1 MATANTNND
10 ICLCFLSVSLDQ
22 CFVYFSYFN
31 IGLIWLEDCGRVS
44 SIAVGVNR
52 LAYYVQIG
60 GWHDDYEFLEFSLWN
75 QSANL
80 TALLVYNEI
89 NHIS

>member
-1 MATANTNND
+1 V
-10 ICLCFLSVSLDQ
+10 FYLSVISTLAL
-22 CFVYFSYFN
+22 FGWKIVV
-31 IGLIWLEDCGRVS
+31 RVS

-60 GWHDDYEFLEFSLWN
+60 RWHDDYEFLEFSLWN

-89 NHIS
+89 KHIS